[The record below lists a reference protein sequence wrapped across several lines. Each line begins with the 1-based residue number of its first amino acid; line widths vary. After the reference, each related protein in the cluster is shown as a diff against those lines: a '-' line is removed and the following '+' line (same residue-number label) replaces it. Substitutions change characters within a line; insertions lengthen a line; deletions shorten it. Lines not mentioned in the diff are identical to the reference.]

1 MKRGEVQ
8 DVSLLS
14 KSLQHLKDKTEMLDT
29 VGYLVSKFKIYL
41 YTIYIYI
48 FMYNICIYVYTLHI
62 LGCQTIK
69 LREIV

>member
-48 FMYNICIYVYTLHI
+48 YVQYIYICLYITYSRLSNN
-62 LGCQTIK
+62 
-69 LREIV
+69 